1 MSDRP
6 SIAARLASAARRAL
20 GALMGW
26 ATGKRST
33 RQVLRSALRA
43 ARFNR
48 WGYRPISQRRLIALH
63 SDSAALEATRHEN
76 ALLRLQLAEALT
88 LPRLP
93 EIAQLRQQ
101 VAESQETIA
110 HLRRME
116 HFDAVVGGPSRSGM
130 QAFINL
136 MQDVL
141 LELPETTLA
150 SSGATTLACADQPAA
165 EALAMLVNMN
175 EAAQGARSFQY
186 LLPFLSKP
194 TPYPLAWPEGSAPLR
209 VVDIGSQELATEGDI
224 HAPLRAVAPVVVIG
238 FDPFLKQEGDSAEP
252 VEVQRPDGAVIRTY
266 PHLIGDGG
274 PVTFYINWFDAT
286 SSTLPTNHP
295 VTKPFGGLNQ
305 LLETVEQRPMAT
317 RRLDDMLTDEVPID
331 LLKIDVQGASHVV
344 ISHAAQVLAR
354 TLVCHV
360 EAEFTPIYAGERL
373 FGEIDAA
380 MRAAGF
386 GFIDFH
392 SLGRQRYASFEGS
405 PRRAFHRGR
414 TLWGDAVYLRGLDAP
429 ETLTAEELRRAA
441 LVLHS
446 CYNKQDLAAELLG
459 RADALAG
466 TALQAEY
473 LRSAT

>member
-6 SIAARLASAARRAL
+6 SIPRRAARAARRTL
-20 GALMGW
+20 GVLAGW
-26 ATGKRST
+26 MTGKRSG

-43 ARFNR
+43 ARFER
-48 WGYRPISQRRLIALH
+48 WGYRPISQRRYVALTAVEA
-63 SDSAALEATRHEN
+63 AALPPAPEIAT
-76 ALLRLQLAEALT
+76 LRQQLAEA
-88 LPRLP
+88 
-93 EIAQLRQQ
+93 
-101 VAESQETIA
+101 QETIA
-110 HLRRME
+110 HLRRTE
-116 HFDAVVGGPSRSGM
+116 KWSTSAGNPDYAGV
-130 QAFINL
+130 QAFMNL
-136 MQDVL
+136 VQDIL
-141 LELPETTLA
+141 LELPETTPPGAAAASLVLA
-150 SSGATTLACADQPAA
+150 NQPVADTLAT
-165 EALAMLVNMN
+165 LINLN
-175 EAAQGARSFQY
+175 EAAHGARSFQY
-186 LLPFLSKP
+186 LMPFLSKP
-194 TPYPLAWPEGSAPLR
+194 TPYPLAWPADVAPLR
-209 VVDIGSQELATEGDI
+209 VVDIGSQELATESDI

-238 FDPFLKQEGDSAEP
+238 FDPFTKQERDDGEP
-252 VEVQRPDGAVIRTY
+252 VEVRRPDGAVIRTY

-274 PVTFYINWFDAT
+274 PVTFYINRFDAT

-295 VTKPFGGLNQ
+295 ITKPFGL
-305 LLETVEQRPMAT
+305 LDLALETVEQRSMPT

-344 ISHAAQVLAR
+344 ISHAARALAR

-380 MRAAGF
+380 MRVAGF

-392 SLGRQRYASFEGS
+392 SLGRQRYVCFDGS

-441 LVLHS
+441 VIVHS

-466 TALQAEY
+466 SALQAEY